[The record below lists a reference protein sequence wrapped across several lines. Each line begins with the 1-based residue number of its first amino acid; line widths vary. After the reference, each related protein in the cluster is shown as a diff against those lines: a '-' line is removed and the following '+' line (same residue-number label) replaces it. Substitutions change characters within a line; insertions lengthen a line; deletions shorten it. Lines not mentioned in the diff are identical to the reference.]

1 MTNNKYNKYQGL
13 SITKELLDSIE
24 IGDLIKINDWGKPL
38 RVKCVSKNYVALA
51 IKLFNK
57 NIYSIIEKKIRIQGN
72 HNEMQKGKFHVG
84 PDNMIFG
91 DLNFDYL
98 FNNNESMKGYLERFE
113 CNLLLISE
121 RTGMAINCI
130 EIKKNKKEL
139 TK

>member
-57 NIYSIIEKKIRIQGN
+57 NIYSIIEKKMRIQGN

-98 FNNNESMKGYLERFE
+98 FNN
-113 CNLLLISE
+113 CLLDNIIRELGLNIDISCYVILF
-121 RTGMAINCI
+121 RLPLHNV
-130 EIKKNKKEL
+130 
-139 TK
+139 